1 MMIGFIGF
9 LGKEI
14 IDFYINLY
22 YNIINNQEDVAYNR
36 MQDVLHGRRS
46 GTKGYKWRFATEE
59 EIKQYGIFNIVKYI
73 NNTDNK

>member
-1 MMIGFIGF
+1 MSKVIQLLNEEPIAIYESIGCAARTM
-9 LGKEI
+9 
-14 IDFYINLY
+14 N
-22 YNIINNQEDVAYNR
+22 VAYNR
-36 MQDVLHGRRS
+36 MQDALHGRRS

>member
-1 MMIGFIGF
+1 MNKVIQLLDGKPIAIYESIGCAARTM
-9 LGKEI
+9 
-14 IDFYINLY
+14 N
-22 YNIINNQEDVAYNR
+22 VAYNR

>member
-1 MMIGFIGF
+1 MSKVIQLLDGKPIAIYESIGCAART
-9 LGKEI
+9 
-14 IDFYINLY
+14 IN
-22 YNIINNQEDVAYNR
+22 VAYNR

-73 NNTDNK
+73 NNTGNE